1 MDKIKKI
8 LTFEVKQIGEESD
21 RVLEFVGSTGT
32 RDHDGDIL
40 EINGWNLSVYNKN
53 PIIMGF
59 HQYDKF
65 PYANSK
71 KTYVD
76 PKRKALIFEVRFPN
90 IEELTSYP
98 NNPEMIA
105 EHAKN
110 VDLAYN
116 MYKNSYMRAVSVG
129 FIGNESEPINED
141 GKYVGKRYKSQT
153 LLELSLV
160 PVPANFECLAT
171 AQAKGFLTDEDLKIF
186 EENFEEVKTVITKP
200 GWDETE
206 TSFRFRVRD
215 PGLFQE
221 GSFRTV
227 PIKKDKPRV
236 NSVMGRLKDETT
248 LTVQSIIFPKEDD
261 WDLAGAKAWLK
272 EHEDLTKGVDDVENK
287 SIETKKADLQGNPSA
302 WDIMDAIRLA
312 INPNGVYI
320 GGGPYIGDLFPIKYP
335 NGHVVIEKNEKCFL
349 YQYEY
354 KDGVATL
361 STDFMELEEI
371 YKPRGYFVKSG
382 ATLSQKTKNMLGE
395 ICESMNNCSDKLRK
409 FIENTGIDEP
419 PDESGK
425 TNDIDEMKQAL
436 AEIKS
441 QVLILCE
448 KTKKTDANED
458 INLDAIEFPKN
469 EKNAAN
475 DELQIKPEELK
486 QLIKELLKTN

>member
-1 MDKIKKI
+1 
-8 LTFEVKQIGEESD
+8 
-21 RVLEFVGSTGT
+21 
-32 RDHDGDIL
+32 
-40 EINGWNLSVYNKN
+40 
-53 PIIMGF
+53 
-59 HQYDKF
+59 
-65 PYANSK
+65 
-71 KTYVD
+71 
-76 PKRKALIFEVRFPN
+76 
-90 IEELTSYP
+90 
-98 NNPEMIA
+98 
-105 EHAKN
+105 
-110 VDLAYN
+110 LAYN

-272 EHEDLTKGVDDVENK
+272 EHEDLTKGGEKAMKLKEVELLVDSNKKEVFITENGEK
-287 SIETKKADLQGNPSA
+287 IAKTKISEEYL
-302 WDIMDAIRLA
+302 
-312 INPNGVYI
+312 
-320 GGGPYIGDLFPIKYP
+320 
-335 NGHVVIEKNEKCFL
+335 EKL
-349 YQYEY
+349 
-354 KDGVATL
+354 
-361 STDFMELEEI
+361 LESPEE
-371 YKPRGYFVKSG
+371 KSG

-419 PDESGK
+419 PDESEK
-425 TNDIDEMKQAL
+425 TNDIDEIKQAL

-441 QVLILCE
+441 QVLLLLP
-448 KTKKTDANED
+448 KKDASED